1 MDDDELDVEE
11 LVEVDEA
18 DEDFNF
24 LLLVDVFVFCSAFDF
39 LLFDLLVVSSASL
52 SSVACLLVLLFLLVM
67 LLLLLLFGF
76 VLLAVE
82 LVVLD

>member
-1 MDDDELDVEE
+1 MCAFYNVM
-11 LVEVDEA
+11 
-18 DEDFNF
+18 FKSRF
-24 LLLVDVFVFCSAFDF
+24 LSIVDF

-52 SSVACLLVLLFLLVM
+52 SSAACLLVLLFLLVL